1 MSPQGTSERVHAD
14 ARTVGID
21 IVTRKPQQMHPLV
34 RSGDLC
40 FKVFDVARQA
50 GYEMTQQYVSV
61 RGAVYVLAWR
71 ARLTR
76 GESGPP
82 REEAL
87 RSTRRGS
94 G

>member
-76 GESGPP
+76 DDPLQHRPSGLLS
-82 REEAL
+82 RWL
-87 RSTRRGS
+87 
-94 G
+94 